1 MIFGILTLIT
11 ALCISA
17 VAIYYSVAGLVAIF
31 AAAAVPIMIMG
42 GTLEIAKLVTA
53 VWLHK
58 YWDRAT
64 WWLKSYLSI
73 AVVVLMFITSMG
85 IFGFLSKAHIE
96 QTSAS
101 EESIARVESII
112 SEIDRQNAIVTR
124 SNTRIGQLENSETGA
139 DATIQTQIDK
149 EQGRIDLA
157 FERIQPA
164 IAQQNQTITDAR
176 ATDTNRTKPYE
187 DQLTSIQAEVLRLEQ
202 SAREYESKISTLEAD
217 TSAVQPLLDSINDIE
232 AEIIRVTNQLQS
244 SEKDQIRA
252 GQAIIGVSS
261 DGAFGGNTRR
271 ALVAWVEAQ
280 RARITQVQLDVSQLR
295 QDSTTQVDA
304 ERTRL
309 AAIVKDIRTTQIPAL
324 KDREL
329 TMLAKIDEVRQTESP
344 VIQTARDEI
353 QRLRASAESQ
363 VAQSQVLIERL
374 RSQLGDVGN
383 ANELEADIDAQQDR
397 IKLANTEIDTLT
409 EEKIVLEAE
418 YRKLEA
424 EVGPIK
430 YIAEFV
436 YGESADSNMLEEAV
450 RWVII
455 IIIFVFDPL
464 AVLLLIAAQYTFEFR
479 RKELEDD
486 DGERLRLEQ
495 AEYERARAQAIV
507 DNVPPDIATP
517 TPPAEEEKEQVN
529 EQSDTI
535 DDGQPQFIGDTTE
548 GTGED
553 NKGEAAWFD
562 REAVEE
568 PNGDDAARAYTV
580 GGGDAGRVEPTEQD
594 YGLDNLTNWNEWVE
608 KANAE
613 AEANPEVD
621 FDPGA
626 FDRPLEVFTD
636 DFGDIE
642 TLEKQVLATPVI
654 NLNADML
661 PPKDIPD
668 TANRMFY
675 PEELKEE
682 PKKKLKSPAEL
693 VLDAEYEL
701 KEQDDAFVTARA
713 DWEVANPE
721 VSREAWKDAFSKG
734 EIDSLPWETPVQA
747 DNYNTS
753 EGYQQNAE
761 QSESTLFNKLS
772 KK

>member
-124 SNTRIGQLENSETGA
+124 ANTRIGQLENSETGA
-139 DATIQTQIDK
+139 DATIQAQIDK

-157 FERIQPA
+157 FERINPA

-217 TSAVQPLLDSINDIE
+217 TSAVQPLLDSIADIE

-271 ALVAWVEAQ
+271 ALVAWVDAQ

-309 AAIVKDIRTTQIPAL
+309 AAVVSDIRTTQIPAL

-363 VAQSQVLIERL
+363 VAQSQTLIQRL

-383 ANELEADIDAQQDR
+383 ANELEADIDTQQDR

-409 EEKIVLEAE
+409 EEKIALEAE

-464 AVLLLIAAQYTFEFR
+464 AVLLLIAAQYTFDFR

-486 DGERLRLEQ
+486 RGDRLRLER
-495 AEYERARAQAIV
+495 EEFERARAQRIV
-507 DNVPPDIATP
+507 DNPGVTFDNPVPPGVEEP
-517 TPPAEEEKEQVN
+517 TDSVPVEQEKEVEDETSDRLDAEQSNRAEEGIEE
-529 EQSDTI
+529 
-535 DDGQPQFIGDTTE
+535 GDTGAADALLE
-548 GTGED
+548 S
-553 NKGEAAWFD
+553 NEAGDD

-568 PNGDDAARAYTV
+568 DVGKQSVGADDDGRSDTT
-580 GGGDAGRVEPTEQD
+580 RVEPV
-594 YGLDNLTNWNEWVE
+594 L
-608 KANAE
+608 
-613 AEANPEVD
+613 
-621 FDPGA
+621 
-626 FDRPLEVFTD
+626 
-636 DFGDIE
+636 GD
-642 TLEKQVLATPVI
+642 LG
-654 NLNADML
+654 
-661 PPKDIPD
+661 DIPD
-668 TANRMFY
+668 TKNRMFY
-675 PEELKEE
+675 PEELDE
-682 PKKKLKSPAEL
+682 PKKKVVSEL
-693 VLDAEYEL
+693 PEESNPNSRYYEDR
-701 KEQDDAFVTARA
+701 EQDDAWVTARA
-713 DWEVANPE
+713 DWERENPKI
-721 VSREAWKDAFSKG
+721 SREAWKDAFSKG
-734 EIDSLPWETPVQA
+734 EIDSLPWETPTEP
-747 DNYNTS
+747 DNYNVQ

-761 QSESTLFNKLS
+761 QSDNTLFNKLS
-772 KK
+772 NK

>member
-17 VAIYYSVAGLVAIF
+17 VAIYYSVAGLEAIF

-101 EESIARVESII
+101 EESIARVESIT

-124 SNTRIGQLENSETGA
+124 ANTRIGQLENSETGA
-139 DATIQTQIDK
+139 DATIQAQIDK

-164 IAQQNQTITDAR
+164 IAQQNQTIADAR

-217 TSAVQPLLDSINDIE
+217 TSAVQPLLDSIDDLE

-295 QDSTTQVDA
+295 QDSTSQVDA

-309 AAIVKDIRTTQIPAL
+309 ASVVKDIRTVQIPAL
-324 KDREL
+324 KEREL

-344 VIQTARDEI
+344 VITTARDEI
-353 QRLRASAESQ
+353 QRLRASAEAQ
-363 VAQSQVLIERL
+363 VAQSQTLIQRL

-409 EEKIVLEAE
+409 EEKIALEAE

-479 RKELEDD
+479 KKELEDD
-486 DGERLRLEQ
+486 NGERLRLER
-495 AEYERARAQAIV
+495 EEFERARAQRIV
-507 DNVPPDIATP
+507 DNPRFTLDDPVPPGVQEP
-517 TPPAEEEKEQVN
+517 TDSVPVEEEKEQVEDETTN
-529 EQSDTI
+529 RLDVEQPNRTEEGTEEGGTGGDTSGTALLEPDEAGDDRETVEEDVGEQSVGAD
-535 DDGQPQFIGDTTE
+535 
-548 GTGED
+548 ED
-553 NKGEAAWFD
+553 
-562 REAVEE
+562 RRSE
-568 PNGDDAARAYTV
+568 PA
-580 GGGDAGRVEPTEQD
+580 RVEPV
-594 YGLDNLTNWNEWVE
+594 L
-608 KANAE
+608 
-613 AEANPEVD
+613 
-621 FDPGA
+621 
-626 FDRPLEVFTD
+626 
-636 DFGDIE
+636 GD
-642 TLEKQVLATPVI
+642 LG
-654 NLNADML
+654 
-661 PPKDIPD
+661 DIPD
-668 TANRMFY
+668 TKNRMFY
-675 PEELKEE
+675 PEELEE
-682 PKKKLKSPAEL
+682 PKKKVVSEL
-693 VLDAEYEL
+693 PEESNPNSRYYADR
-701 KEQDDAFVTARA
+701 EQDDAWVTDRA
-713 DWEVANPE
+713 IWESNNPDAD
-721 VSREAWKDAFSKG
+721 RDAWKNAFEKG
-734 EIDSLPWETPVQA
+734 EIDSLPWETPTEP
-747 DNYNTS
+747 DNYNVQ

-761 QSESTLFNKLS
+761 QSENTLFNKLS
-772 KK
+772 NK

>member
-1 MIFGILTLIT
+1 MIFGFLTLIT
-11 ALCISA
+11 ALAISA

-31 AAAAVPIMIMG
+31 AAAALPILIMG
-42 GTLEIAKLVTA
+42 TTLEIAKLVTA

-64 WWLKSYLSI
+64 WWLKTYLSI
-73 AVVVLMFITSMG
+73 SVVVLMFITSMG

-101 EESIARVESII
+101 EESIARVETIQK
-112 SEIDRQNAIVTR
+112 ELDRQDVLVARAEDRIVQLEDTD
-124 SNTRIGQLENSETGA
+124 SGVDAGIQQQIDTEQTRIDSAYT
-139 DATIQTQIDK
+139 
-149 EQGRIDLA
+149 
-157 FERIQPA
+157 RIQPA
-164 IAQQNQTITDAR
+164 IAEQNVIIANVTALFQSELDKIDADLDKLQSYIDAGDIPKAQGMIGAKADGAYGPKTAQAFTDFQDAKKVERGEWIQKLQDAAQSPTVIAAR
-176 ATDTNRTKPYE
+176 A
-187 DQLTSIQAEVLRLEQ
+187 
-202 SAREYESKISTLEAD
+202 
-217 TSAVQPLLDSINDIE
+217 
-232 AEIIRVTNQLQS
+232 EIT
-244 SEKDQIRA
+244 
-252 GQAIIGVSS
+252 
-261 DGAFGGNTRR
+261 
-271 ALVAWVEAQ
+271 
-280 RARITQVQLDVSQLR
+280 
-295 QDSTTQVDA
+295 
-304 ERTRL
+304 
-309 AAIVKDIRTTQIPAL
+309 
-324 KDREL
+324 
-329 TMLAKIDEVRQTESP
+329 
-344 VIQTARDEI
+344 
-353 QRLRASAESQ
+353 
-363 VAQSQVLIERL
+363 RL
-374 RSQLGDVGN
+374 RSGAEQQIANSNTLINRLRTQLGNTTTADTVQG
-383 ANELEADIDAQQDR
+383 DIDAQQAR
-397 IKLANTEIDTLT
+397 IATAATVIDGLT
-409 EEKIVLEAE
+409 EEKIQLEAE

-436 YGESADSNMLEEAV
+436 YGEAADKNMLEEAV
-450 RWVII
+450 KWVII
-455 IIIFVFDPL
+455 VIIFVFDPL
-464 AVLLLIAAQYTFEFR
+464 AVLLLLAAQYTFEFR
-479 RKELEDD
+479 RKELEDET
-486 DGERLRLEQ
+486 GERLRLEQ
-495 AEYERARAQAIV
+495 AEFERARAQAIV

-535 DDGQPQFIGDTTE
+535 DDGQLPGTGDTTK
-548 GTGED
+548 GAGED

-562 REAVEE
+562 RGAVEE
-568 PNGDDAARAYTV
+568 PDGNDAIGADTSRRD
-580 GGGDAGRVEPTEQD
+580 DAGRVEPTEQD
-594 YGLDNLTNWNEWVE
+594 YEIDNLENWNEWVE

-613 AEANPEVD
+613 AEANPEV
-621 FDPGA
+621 FD
-626 FDRPLEVFTD
+626 D
-636 DFGDIE
+636 DFGDIA